1 MLDGIGLL
9 ARFLVV
15 APDSTAGTRLF
26 REAPPECRI
35 VLNDYND
42 KLLAILSTPPA
53 LAEGTVDV
61 LDPPAMAIAG
71 GARHNWILF
80 HDAVECDLG
89 EAGALRAI
97 RPFGAKMAEHA
108 GRLAA
113 VLAAYAD
120 PDAID
125 VDDHSMSC
133 GIALAQH
140 YAAELLRLHG
150 AAAINPDL
158 RLATKLLAWWQAR
171 STPRLHLAGIYQLGP
186 AALRDAATARRIVA
200 ILEDHGWIVRLPEN
214 TEVDGIARREVWELL
229 P

>member
-1 MLDGIGLL
+1 
-9 ARFLVV
+9 
-15 APDSTAGTRLF
+15 
-26 REAPPECRI
+26 
-35 VLNDYND
+35 
-42 KLLAILSTPPA
+42 
-53 LAEGTVDV
+53 
-61 LDPPAMAIAG
+61 MAIAG

-89 EAGALRAI
+89 EAGELRAI

-140 YAAELLRLHG
+140 FAAELLRLHG
-150 AAAINPDL
+150 AAAVNPDL
-158 RLATKLLAWWQAR
+158 RLAAKLLAWFQMQN
-171 STPRLHLAGIYQLGP
+171 TPRFHLATVYQRGP
-186 AALRDAATARRIVA
+186 SPLRDAATARRIVG
-200 ILEDHGWIVRLPEN
+200 ILEDHGWITRLPQG
-214 TEVDGIARREVWELL
+214 TPIDGVARNEVWELV